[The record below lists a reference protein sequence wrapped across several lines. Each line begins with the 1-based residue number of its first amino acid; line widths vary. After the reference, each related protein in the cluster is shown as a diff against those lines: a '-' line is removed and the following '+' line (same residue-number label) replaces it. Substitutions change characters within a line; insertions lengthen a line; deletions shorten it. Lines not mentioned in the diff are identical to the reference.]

1 MIDFYNHVDPSKVG
15 KVSAQLKKYKGR
27 EQELFRKLAT
37 RYKPQLDALQQQQQ
51 QQQQQQLQQQQ
62 QQGSG
67 DGGAASGSKG
77 KDKGKTG
84 RKGKREKQEKM
95 GDGLTQ
101 YVPVGISVGVGSEGE
116 QAEMQ
121 VMVPTQGE
129 RAIADPQ
136 TLFQHVKGTWDT
148 VVEVGYER
156 LQHHHWPHHSPH

>member
-1 MIDFYNHVDPSKVG
+1 
-15 KVSAQLKKYKGR
+15 
-27 EQELFRKLAT
+27 
-37 RYKPQLDALQQQQQ
+37 
-51 QQQQQQLQQQQ
+51 
-62 QQGSG
+62 
-67 DGGAASGSKG
+67 
-77 KDKGKTG
+77 
-84 RKGKREKQEKM
+84 M

-121 VMVPTQGE
+121 VMVPTRGE

-156 LQHHHWPHHSPH
+156 DGYERLQHHHSPHHSPH